1 MDQTENTKEIPS
13 INLKPKE
20 RAFVDM
26 YFRCNM
32 NGTEAYSRLH
42 PTAKRDS
49 CRAKAVELVAKVS
62 IQTAISDYLTK
73 QAMGKDEVLSRL
85 SAIARASEFP
95 FIRITDEGFCYFD
108 FSDPESE
115 QYLFLI
121 KKIKTKRTRK
131 VVGRGEEAE
140 DWEDEWIE
148 VELHDAQQALNTLA
162 KYHGMLTDKVDVTSN
177 GKEINQIDG
186 YDRAISTLANA
197 IRKVVPGTGAEQDGQ
212 VDPAK

>member
-1 MDQTENTKEIPS
+1 MTNQSENLTETPC

-32 NGTEAYSRLH
+32 NGTDAYSRLH
-42 PTAKRDS
+42 PKAQRDT
-49 CRAKAVELVAKVS
+49 CRAKASDIVAKDN
-62 IQTAISDYLTK
+62 IQAAINDHLTK

-108 FSDPESE
+108 FSDPEAE
-115 QYLFLI
+115 QYFFLV

-131 VVGRGEEAE
+131 IVGHGEDAE
-140 DWEDEWIE
+140 PWEDELIE
-148 VELHDAQQALNTLA
+148 VELHDAQAALNTLA

-177 GKEINQIDG
+177 GKEVNINVI
-186 YDRAISTLANA
+186 YDK
-197 IRKVVPGTGAEQDGQ
+197 KVP
-212 VDPAK
+212 

>member
-1 MDQTENTKEIPS
+1 MDQTENTKEIPC

-32 NGTEAYSRLH
+32 NATEAYSRIH
-42 PTAKRDS
+42 PDAQRDT
-49 CRAKAVELVAKVS
+49 CRAKASDLVTKDN
-62 IQTAISDYLTK
+62 IQAAINDHLTK
-73 QAMGKDEVLSRL
+73 QAMSKDEVLSRL

-121 KKIKTKRTRK
+121 KKIKTKRTRR
-131 VVGRGEEAE
+131 VVGHGENAE
-140 DWEDEWIE
+140 DWEDEWVE

-162 KYHGMLTDKVDVTSN
+162 KYHGLLTDKLDVTS
-177 GKEINQIDG
+177 GGEKITV
-186 YDRAISTLANA
+186 TL
-197 IRKVVPGTGAEQDGQ
+197 KQD
-212 VDPAK
+212 D

>member
-1 MDQTENTKEIPS
+1 
-13 INLKPKE
+13 
-20 RAFVDM
+20 
-26 YFRCNM
+26 M
-32 NGTEAYSRLH
+32 NGTEAYRRLH
-42 PTAKRDS
+42 PKVKIDS
-49 CRAKAVELVAKVS
+49 CRTNASRLLTNANMQS
-62 IQTAISDYLTK
+62 AISDYLTK

-131 VVGRGEEAE
+131 VVGHGEDAE
-140 DWEDEWIE
+140 EWEDEWIE

-162 KYHGMLTDKVDVTSN
+162 KYHGMLTDKVDVTTQGEKVNS
-177 GKEINQIDG
+177 IDG

-197 IRKVVPGTGAEQDGQ
+197 IRKSVPGEGAEQNGA
-212 VDPAK
+212 VDTPK